1 MIDEGRVLAAR
12 DVLAHRGP
20 DDAGLYLSCTN
31 ASIHPNVALAHRRL
45 SIIDLSPAAHQPML
59 CERREQGAERIAKSA
74 EHRPFDYAQG
84 DAAPRYV
91 IVFNGEIYNYKS
103 LLPSPPPKGEGAFKS
118 NSDTEVI
125 LNLYAQYGKDC
136 LQYLRGMFAFA
147 IWDEQEK
154 TLFAARDRFGI
165 KPFYYLHD
173 ANPPDGEAGL
183 STGKVEFI
191 FSSELKAIKHYKGNL
206 TINNDA
212 LDAFLRTGSV
222 PAPLTIYNEVA
233 ALLPGYW
240 LEWKMSEVK
249 CQKYWEFRE
258 MMVNGKWLMDDG
270 KKVLDSRLYADKAGL
285 HGNEG
290 INEAQSVGS
299 PQQADQLANEE
310 SKTMDSRLSADK
322 AGLRGN
328 DRQEERSGHTASL
341 DSARD
346 DRLSM
351 TEMDTRMSADKAG
364 LRGNEGI
371 NEAQSVGSPPQ
382 ADQLANE
389 ESKTMDS
396 RMSADKA
403 GFRENDRIDGTQS
416 LRGEQLQSNLYS
428 KVDSRLSDD
437 KAGLRENDRHK
448 GINEQDKNTN
458 RHTDPSNHAS
468 MHPYFHALR
477 YDDNAKQKIRTAL
490 LDTIKAHLVA
500 DVEVGAFLSGGI
512 DSTAIV
518 SLMRQCGQEKI
529 KTVSVIFPGNKLD
542 ESKYARLAA
551 KTYNTEHIE
560 IPFYEKDLL
569 DDFENIM
576 AVMDQPTIDGI
587 NTYFVSK
594 AAKQAGLKVV
604 LSGLGGDELFSG
616 YPSFNLIPKYQRI
629 KNLPFAKMFM
639 KFAAPLLKNKLPAK
653 AIHYM
658 KNPNEPNA
666 EYKLVRGLFTD
677 SELQTIGWKSNSH
690 QSSVLSPQTMN
701 DTVTKNDKSYFDYA
715 QYDTGTNFKGLS
727 DLQRVSYLESCYYM
741 RNQLLRDS
749 DVFSMA
755 HSIEL
760 RVPFVDHLL
769 YEAVL
774 PYLDDAYDKNFP
786 KKMLVEAVGDIP
798 DEIVHRPKM
807 GFTFPFEDWFR
818 NGQLKD
824 LMNVPKASLWEKNKN
839 LNPSL
844 NINHLPLTINHLH
857 WSRLWALYILSQYV

>member
-1 MIDEGRVLAAR
+1 MTTEDGNF
-12 DVLAHRGP
+12 
-20 DDAGLYLSCTN
+20 T
-31 ASIHPNVALAHRRL
+31 
-45 SIIDLSPAAHQPML
+45 
-59 CERREQGAERIAKSA
+59 
-74 EHRPFDYAQG
+74 
-84 DAAPRYV
+84 
-91 IVFNGEIYNYKS
+91 IVFNGEIYNYVELSQKS
-103 LLPSPPPKGEGAFKS
+103 KVKSQKLRS
-118 NSDTEVI
+118 NSDTEII

-136 LQYLRGMFAFA
+136 LQLLRGMFAFA
-147 IWDEQEK
+147 IWDDQEK

-173 ANPPDGEAGL
+173 ENPPDGEAG
-183 STGKVEFI
+183 FI

-222 PAPLTIYNEVA
+222 PAPLTIYNEA
-233 ALLPGYW
+233 ASLLPGNYLTINNSKCTINNYW
-240 LEWKMSEVK
+240 KFE
-249 CQKYWEFRE
+249 E
-258 MMVNGKWLMDDG
+258 MMVDGKWLMDDG
-270 KKVLDSRLYADKAGL
+270 KKVLDSRLSDG
-285 HGNEG
+285 E
-290 INEAQSVGS
+290 
-299 PQQADQLANEE
+299 
-310 SKTMDSRLSADK
+310 

-328 DRQEERSGHTASL
+328 DKQEERSGHTSMAVP
-341 DSARD
+341 
-346 DRLSM
+346 LSM
-351 TEMDTRMSADKAG
+351 TRDQDQGSRTKYQPRKLKYDS
-364 LRGNEGI
+364 
-371 NEAQSVGSPPQ
+371 EA
-382 ADQLANE
+382 
-389 ESKTMDS
+389 K
-396 RMSADKA
+396 K
-403 GFRENDRIDGTQS
+403 
-416 LRGEQLQSNLYS
+416 
-428 KVDSRLSDD
+428 
-437 KAGLRENDRHK
+437 
-448 GINEQDKNTN
+448 
-458 RHTDPSNHAS
+458 
-468 MHPYFHALR
+468 
-477 YDDNAKQKIRTAL
+477 KIRTAL
-490 LDTIKAHLVA
+490 LDSVHAHMVS

-529 KTVSVIFPGNKLD
+529 KTVSVVFPGNKLD

-604 LSGLGGDELFSG
+604 LSGLGGDELFGG

-658 KNPNEPNA
+658 KNPAEPNA
-666 EYKLVRGLFTD
+666 EYKLVRGLFTE
-677 SELQTIGWKSNSH
+677 SELQSLGWISAIQNSKLKIKNSLND
-690 QSSVLSPQTMN
+690 SSSAPGTMPSALRPPSTNNPMTMN
-701 DTVTKNDKSYFDYA
+701 DSISNGAMTNDYPHFEYA
-715 QYDTGTNFKGLS
+715 QCDKEAEGISGLVK
-727 DLQRVSYLESCYYM
+727 VSYLESCFYM

-774 PYLDDAYDKNFP
+774 PYLDSVYDKNFP

-798 DEIVHRPKM
+798 DEIVNRPKM
-807 GFTFPFEDWFR
+807 GFTFPFEDWIR

-824 LMNVPKASLWEKNKN
+824 LMNLPKASLREKNKD
-839 LNPSL
+839 LNNSL
-844 NINHLPLTINHLH
+844 YIDHSTLYIEKLH
-857 WSRLWALYILSQYV
+857 WSRLWALFIMNRWKGNN